1 MKLIGWHSLDC
12 RPFVIYPERKL
23 GNQKMTIDL
32 STLSRKEL
40 VQLRANIDREIER
53 AAVRELQAAREAA
66 EKAAQEFGFSLNDLQ
81 NTPKGKTKT
90 AARFRNPNDADQ
102 TWSGR
107 GRKPQWIK
115 DAEAAGTDISAF
127 AI

>member
-1 MKLIGWHSLDC
+1 
-12 RPFVIYPERKL
+12 
-23 GNQKMTIDL
+23 MTIDL
-32 STLSRKEL
+32 TTLTRKEL
-40 VQLRANIDREIER
+40 VQLRAEIDREIDR
-53 AAVRELQAAREAA
+53 AAVRELQAARDAA

-81 NTPKGKTKT
+81 NAPKGKTKT
-90 AARFRNPNDADQ
+90 AARFRNPNDAEQ

-127 AI
+127 EI